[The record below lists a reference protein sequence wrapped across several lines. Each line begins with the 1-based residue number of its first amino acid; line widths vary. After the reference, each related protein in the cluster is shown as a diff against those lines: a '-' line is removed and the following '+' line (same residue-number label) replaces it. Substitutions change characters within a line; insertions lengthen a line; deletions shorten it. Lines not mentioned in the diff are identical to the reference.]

1 MSSKKLVTQNEQG
14 DYILSTPAFNML
26 INNVL
31 NNMYEETEFT
41 GGTEAYKKAKQ
52 SPKVKKVME
61 KLNDVYSATRDIQ
74 SDTMKTAVAILDGLD
89 PSNVAINAKAKN
101 TEITDNRNVITLT
114 GKTEKNNDLQD
125 VIRESVEKR
134 NRDLMMNAPGGV
146 YRHIVLCRRNKFI
159 NRRFPLMKKSN
170 SLFVDDMNNGS
181 YRGGENRFNPFKI
194 FKNGL
199 PVTDTHEVSKIQEIL
214 NPQSQ
219 TNITVDT
226 IPFKN
231 LQHESDVL
239 FRQNGSCY
247 IRTIPLRDVCKRLYI
262 KYILAQKKKHDI
274 ETIKAK
280 IAVETEYIIKDVD
293 ALLEAGC
300 ENHEIKPWTSL
311 TKSEID
317 PYLEK
322 LDHSAYTLRDIYYL
336 ETEGKRT
343 PISKHDAREIE
354 IGLETFEQ
362 FAKRALYGDHQDI
375 INIPSNASPIGLHA
389 SINIA
394 GIPQR
399 YAVDL
404 LNDMFNRSPQDKID
418 IGIESVTSKIT
429 TLGGYLTEDE
439 RNVLLNTSFTSIYN
453 TYVDDLP
460 TLSGFNDYVGTE
472 AVMVHTGRSTL
483 EDIYLKCLR
492 MESIGNDIQ
501 QIGTESIMNP
511 TILKDLININNQ
523 LTAGLENELK
533 EYAGYEAGTEVLNAG
548 LSDASTPSIQTPSI
562 DSTANKKIDKK
573 RAKHIEKEIAE
584 RRALFSKLDKQ
595 FSNIN
600 GDVSYI
606 LDDTRGVPLNGGRK
620 FIGYFDTEYT
630 HHDVSYL
637 VTMRTVMGNPINFS
651 SNLDMLDLNK
661 EEYEEVMG
669 RLIYSD
675 TIKPIIEANMST
687 KFIKDNS
694 ENAYTLLKLMEE
706 NEISNQMSFQD
717 LTRFSMYNL
726 AKVTFVPANEIVV
739 KRNGYEGMGESL
751 YENVTIP
758 AMAYIIINE
767 AMYAYY
773 LVDGKG
779 ISFLTI
785 PKGINP
791 NSNVY
796 GQSTVEDLIRSLNVT
811 RSDINDMGAYNFG
824 LTHKIVTLYKDE
836 DSQGDI
842 QLQTIEYPDFKFNET
857 FISTLE
863 QLATG
868 GVGYNSAMYTSKDG
882 TNVELAKKLF
892 EMNDTE
898 ALEIMKYQEMKQ
910 KADSQLATRLLRLRG
925 GDKYKDYNVI
935 VAHPDVSRGNRNKKT
950 ELMNEALETLKS
962 KVAIIEEIYKGDKQ
976 VESSMK
982 AIKLNILKNMNVQ
995 DLDVNDLK
1003 SLIETSIRET
1013 VTEIASIAKEQVE
1026 AVGNPT
1032 GIGNDYEEEN
1042 ADLFGDNFE
1051 NMGG

>member
-1 MSSKKLVTQNEQG
+1 MNNKLVKQNQDG
-14 DYILSTPAFNML
+14 DYVVPQNMFNAL
-26 INNVL
+26 VNNVL
-31 NNMYEETEFT
+31 NNMMDEVEFT
-41 GGTEAYKKAKQ
+41 GGTEAYKRAKQ

-61 KLNDVYSATRDIQ
+61 TLNDVYASTRNIQ
-74 SDTMKTAVAILDGLD
+74 SDTMKTAAAIIEGLD
-89 PSNVAINAKAKN
+89 PNNAAINVRANN
-101 TEITDNRNVITLT
+101 TEITDNRNVITLN
-114 GKTEKNNDLQD
+114 GKTAKNNDLQD
-125 VIRESVEKR
+125 VIRENVEKR

-181 YRGGENRFNPFKI
+181 YRGGDSRFNPFKI
-194 FKNGL
+194 FKNGI
-199 PVTDTHEVSKIQEIL
+199 PITDAYEVSKISEIL

-219 TNITVDT
+219 TNISVDT
-226 IPFKN
+226 IPFKS

-262 KYILAQKKKHDI
+262 KYILAQKKKKDV

-280 IAVETEYIIKDVD
+280 IAVESQYIIKDVE
-293 ALLEAGC
+293 AFHQAGLESDDL
-300 ENHEIKPWTSL
+300 KPWQIL
-311 TKSEID
+311 TKPEVE
-317 PYLEK
+317 PYLEN
-322 LDHSAYTLRDIYYL
+322 LNPSSYTLKDTYYL
-336 ETEGKRT
+336 ETEDGNKT
-343 PISKHDAREIE
+343 PISKHDAHELQ

-362 FAKRALYGDHQDI
+362 FARRALYGDHHEI
-375 INIPSNASPIGLHA
+375 VNIPSNASPIGLHA

-404 LNDMFNRSPQDKID
+404 LNDMFNKAPNDRVN
-418 IGIESVTSKIT
+418 IGLESVEAKCES
-429 TLGGYLTEDE
+429 LGNYLTEEE

-472 AVMVHTGRSTL
+472 AVMVQTGRSTL

-492 MESIGNDIQ
+492 MESIGSDIT
-501 QIGTESIMNP
+501 QIGTESISDP
-511 TILKDLININNQ
+511 SILKDMMNINNE
-523 LTAGLENELK
+523 LTAGLETELNIVNHT
-533 EYAGYEAGTEVLNAG
+533 YQAGTEVLNPAI
-548 LSDASTPSIQTPSI
+548 SDASTPSIQAASV

-573 RAKHIEKEIAE
+573 RAKRIEAEIAE

-595 FSNIN
+595 FANIN
-600 GDVSYI
+600 GEVSYI

-661 EEYEEVMG
+661 EEYEEIMG

-726 AKVTFVPANEIVV
+726 ARVTFVPANEIVV
-739 KRNGYEGMGESL
+739 KRNGFEGMGESL

-758 AMAYIIINE
+758 AMAWIIINE

-779 ISFLTI
+779 ISFLTV

-796 GQSTVEDLIRSLNVT
+796 GQSTVEDVIRSLNVT

-863 QLATG
+863 QLSTG

-898 ALEIMKYQEMKQ
+898 ALEIMKYQELKQ

-925 GDKYKDYNVI
+925 GEKYKDYTVI
-935 VAHPDVSRGNRNKKT
+935 VVPPDVSRGNRNKKT

-982 AIKLNILKNMNVQ
+982 AIKLNILKSMNVQ

-1013 VTEIASIAKEQVE
+1013 ATEIASIAKEQVG

-1042 ADLFGDNFE
+1042 QNLFGEEEF
-1051 NMGG
+1051 

>member
-1 MSSKKLVTQNEQG
+1 MNNKLVKQNQEG
-14 DYILSTPAFNML
+14 DYIVPQNMFNAL
-26 INNVL
+26 VTNVL
-31 NNMYEETEFT
+31 NNMIDETEFT
-41 GGTEAYKKAKQ
+41 GGTEAYKRAKQ

-61 KLNDVYSATRDIQ
+61 TLNDVYTSTRNIQ
-74 SDTMKTAVAILDGLD
+74 SDTMKTAAAIIEGLD
-89 PSNVAINAKAKN
+89 PNNAAINVRANN
-101 TEITDNRNVITLT
+101 TEITDNRNVITLN
-114 GKTEKNNDLQD
+114 GKTERNNDLQD
-125 VIRESVEKR
+125 VIRENVEKR

-146 YRHIVLCRRNKFI
+146 YRHIVLCRRNRFI

-181 YRGGENRFNPFKI
+181 YRGGESRYNPFKI
-194 FKNGL
+194 FKNGI
-199 PVTDTHEVSKIQEIL
+199 PITDTHEVSKIAEIL

-219 TNITVDT
+219 TNISVDT
-226 IPFKN
+226 IPFKS

-262 KYILAQKKKHDI
+262 KYILAQKKKKDV

-280 IAVETEYIIKDVD
+280 IAIESEYIIKDVD
-293 ALLEAGC
+293 AFYKAGV
-300 ENHEIKPWTSL
+300 ESELKPWSVLNKSDIEPFLDKVDPTSYVL
-311 TKSEID
+311 KDS
-317 PYLEK
+317 
-322 LDHSAYTLRDIYYL
+322 YYL
-336 ETEGKRT
+336 ETKDGNRT
-343 PISKHDAREIE
+343 QISKHDAHELQL
-354 IGLETFEQ
+354 GLETFEQ
-362 FAKRALYGDHQDI
+362 FARRALYGDHHEI
-375 INIPSNASPIGLHA
+375 VNIPSNASPIGLHA

-404 LNDMFNRSPQDKID
+404 LNDMFNKAPNDRIN
-418 IGIESVTSKIT
+418 IGLESVENKCQ
-429 TLGGYLTEDE
+429 TLGNYLTDEE

-460 TLSGFNDYVGTE
+460 TLNGFNDYVGTE
-472 AVMVHTGRSTL
+472 SVMLHTGRSTL

-492 MESIGNDIQ
+492 MESIGDDIS
-501 QIGTESIMNP
+501 QIGVESISDP
-511 TILKDLININNQ
+511 KLLKEMMDINND
-523 LTAGLENELK
+523 LTAGLESELQNLT
-533 EYAGYEAGTEVLNAG
+533 GYTEGIEFQNPVI
-548 LSDASTPSIQTPSI
+548 SDASTPSIQTPSV

-573 RAKHIEKEIAE
+573 RAKRIEDEITQ

-595 FSNIN
+595 FANIN
-600 GDVSYI
+600 GEVSYV

-661 EEYEEVMG
+661 EEYEEIMG

-726 AKVTFVPANEIVV
+726 ARVTFVPANEIVV
-739 KRNGYEGMGESL
+739 KRNGFEGMGESL

-758 AMAYIIINE
+758 AMAWIIINE

-779 ISFLTI
+779 ISFLTV

-796 GQSTVEDLIRSLNVT
+796 GQSTVEDVIRSLNVT

-863 QLATG
+863 QLSTG

-898 ALEIMKYQEMKQ
+898 ALEIMKYQELKQ

-925 GDKYKDYNVI
+925 GEKYKDYTVI
-935 VAHPDVSRGNRNKKT
+935 VTPPDVSRGNRNKKT
-950 ELMNEALETLKS
+950 EIMNEALETLKA
-962 KVAIIEEIYKGDKQ
+962 KTAIIEEIYKGDKQ

-982 AIKLNILKNMNVQ
+982 AIKLNILKSMNVQ

-1013 VTEIASIAKEQVE
+1013 ATEIASIAKEQVN
-1026 AVGNPT
+1026 AIGNPT
-1032 GIGNDYEEEN
+1032 GIGDDYTEEN
-1042 ADLFGDNFE
+1042 ENLFGDETFQ
-1051 NMGG
+1051 

>member
-1 MSSKKLVTQNEQG
+1 MNNKLVKQNQDG
-14 DYILSTPAFNML
+14 DYVVPQNMFNAL
-26 INNVL
+26 VNNIL
-31 NNMYEETEFT
+31 NNMMDEVEFT
-41 GGTEAYKKAKQ
+41 GGTEAYKRAKQ

-61 KLNDVYSATRDIQ
+61 TLNDVYASTRNIQ
-74 SDTMKTAVAILDGLD
+74 SDTMKTAAAIIEGLD
-89 PSNVAINAKAKN
+89 PNNAAINVRANN
-101 TEITDNRNVITLT
+101 TEITDNRNVITLN
-114 GKTEKNNDLQD
+114 GKTAKNNDLQD
-125 VIRESVEKR
+125 VIRENVEKR

-181 YRGGENRFNPFKI
+181 YRGGDSRFNPFKI
-194 FKNGL
+194 FKNGI
-199 PVTDTHEVSKIQEIL
+199 PITDAHEVSKINEIL

-219 TNITVDT
+219 TNISVDT
-226 IPFKN
+226 IPFKS

-262 KYILAQKKKHDI
+262 KYILAQKKKKDV

-280 IAVETEYIIKDVD
+280 IAVESQYIIKDVE
-293 ALLEAGC
+293 AFHQAGLESDDL
-300 ENHEIKPWTSL
+300 KPWQIL
-311 TKSEID
+311 TKPEVE
-317 PYLEK
+317 PYLEN
-322 LDHSAYTLRDIYYL
+322 LNPSSYTLKDTYYL
-336 ETEGKRT
+336 ETEDGNKT
-343 PISKHDAREIE
+343 PISKHDAHELQ

-362 FAKRALYGDHQDI
+362 FARRALYGDHHEI
-375 INIPSNASPIGLHA
+375 VNIPSNASPIGLHA

-404 LNDMFNRSPQDKID
+404 LNDMFNKAPNDRVN
-418 IGIESVTSKIT
+418 IGLESVEAKCES
-429 TLGGYLTEDE
+429 LGNYLTEEE

-472 AVMVHTGRSTL
+472 AVMVQTGRSTL

-492 MESIGNDIQ
+492 MESIGSDIS
-501 QIGTESIMNP
+501 QIGTESISDP
-511 TILKDLININNQ
+511 SILKDMMNINNE
-523 LTAGLENELK
+523 LTAGLETELNIVNNT
-533 EYAGYEAGTEVLNAG
+533 YSAGTEVLNPAI
-548 LSDASTPSIQTPSI
+548 SDASTPSIQAASV

-573 RAKHIEKEIAE
+573 RAKRIEAEIAE

-595 FSNIN
+595 FANIN
-600 GDVSYI
+600 GEVSYV

-661 EEYEEVMG
+661 EEYEEIMG

-726 AKVTFVPANEIVV
+726 ARVTFVPANEIVV
-739 KRNGYEGMGESL
+739 KRNGFEGMGESL

-758 AMAYIIINE
+758 AMAWIIINE

-779 ISFLTI
+779 ISFLTV

-796 GQSTVEDLIRSLNVT
+796 GQSTVEDVIRSLNVT

-863 QLATG
+863 QLSTG

-898 ALEIMKYQEMKQ
+898 ALEIMKYQELKQ

-925 GDKYKDYNVI
+925 GEKYKDYTVI
-935 VAHPDVSRGNRNKKT
+935 VVPPDVSRGNRSKKT

-982 AIKLNILKNMNVQ
+982 AIKLNILKSMNVQ

-1013 VTEIASIAKEQVE
+1013 ATEIASIAKEQVG

-1042 ADLFGDNFE
+1042 QNLFGEEEF
-1051 NMGG
+1051 